1 MKNILIGQSGG
12 PTAAINA
19 SLYGAIIKSME
30 CDSKIDKIYGMVN
43 GIEGFLE
50 GKMIDLGEGIDK
62 EELELLPNTPGAFL
76 GSCRYKMP
84 SDYND
89 PVYQKLFKKFSEN
102 NIGYV
107 LYIGGNDSMDT
118 TNKLSTYAKMVM
130 SQVKVI
136 GIPKTIDND
145 LIGTDHTPGFA
156 SAAKFVGTVTRDI
169 TMDAEVYDKKSVTI
183 IEVMGRHAGW
193 LTASSILARKYEG
206 DNPVFVYLPESI
218 FNEDE
223 FIRSINK
230 ELETRKNIVICV
242 SEGIKDK
249 NGTLIC
255 EYENKVK
262 TDSFGHKSLSG
273 CGKYLENLVKE
284 KLGIKSRSIELN
296 VTQRCSA
303 FLASQTDIDEA
314 ISCGKFAV
322 ESVVAGNTGK
332 MVGMKRVEE
341 YKIEY
346 ELNNLKNICNKEKTF
361 PNEWINAEENDISEE
376 FLTYL
381 TPLIQG
387 ESKVKFD
394 NGMPCYCFRDKN

>member
-12 PTAAINA
+12 PTAVINA
-19 SLYGAIIKSME
+19 SLYGAIIKAIESN
-30 CDSKIDKIYGMVN
+30 DKIDKVYGMVN
-43 GIEGFLE
+43 GIEGFLA
-50 GKMIDLGEGIDK
+50 GKMIDIKQEIDK
-62 EELELLPNTPGAFL
+62 KELELLPNTPGAFL

-89 PVYQKLFKKFSEN
+89 PVYQELFKKFSEN

-118 TNKLSTYAKMVM
+118 TNKLATYANMVM

-145 LIGTDHTPGFA
+145 LVGTDHTPGFA
-156 SAAKFVGTVTRDI
+156 SAAKFVGTMVRDI

-183 IEVMGRHAGW
+183 VEIMGRHAGW
-193 LTASSILARKYEG
+193 LTAASVIARKFEG
-206 DNPVFVYLPESI
+206 DNPVFIYLPETT
-218 FNEDE
+218 FDEEE
-223 FIRSINK
+223 FIKSISK
-230 ELETRKNIVICV
+230 EFETRKNIVVCV

-273 CGKYLENLVKE
+273 CGKYLENLLKDR
-284 KLGIKSRSIELN
+284 LGIKARSVELN

-314 ISCGKFAV
+314 IECGKFAV
-322 ESVVAGNTGK
+322 ESIVNGNTGK

-346 ELNNLKNICNKEKTF
+346 ELNDVKIICNKEKTF
-361 PNEWINAEENDISEE
+361 PLEWVNDDKNDINTD
-376 FLTYL
+376 FLNYL
-381 TPLIQG
+381 MPLIQG
-387 ESKVKFD
+387 EAKVKFD
-394 NGMPCYCFRDKN
+394 KGMPCYCFRKK

>member
-12 PTAAINA
+12 PTAVINA
-19 SLYGAIIKSME
+19 SLYGAIIKSIE
-30 CDSKIDKIYGMVN
+30 SSDKIDKVYGMVN
-43 GIEGFLE
+43 GIEGFLA
-50 GKMIDLGEGIDK
+50 GKIIDLK
-62 EELELLPNTPGAFL
+62 EELSKEELDLLPNTPGAFL

-89 PVYQKLFKKFSEN
+89 PIYQELFKRFSEN

-118 TNKLSTYAKMVM
+118 TNKLSTYANMVM

-145 LIGTDHTPGFA
+145 LVGTDHTPGFA

-193 LTASSILARKYEG
+193 LTASTIIARKYKG
-206 DNPVFVYLPESI
+206 DNPVLVYLPEAT
-218 FNEDE
+218 FDEDN
-223 FIRSINK
+223 FIKNINK
-230 ELETRKNIVICV
+230 ELEQRKNVVVCV

-262 TDSFGHKSLSG
+262 VDSFGHKSLSG

-284 KLGIKSRSIELN
+284 KLGIKARSIELN

-303 FLASQTDIDEA
+303 FLASQVDIDEA
-314 ISCGKFAV
+314 IECGKFAV
-322 ESVVAGNTGK
+322 QNIINGNTGK
-332 MVGMKRVEE
+332 MIGMKRVEE

-346 ELNNLKNICNKEKTF
+346 ELNDVKNICNKEKTF
-361 PNEWINAEENDISEE
+361 PTEWLNEEGNDINNE
-376 FLTYL
+376 FLNYL

-387 ESKVKFD
+387 EAKLKFN
-394 NGMPCYCFRDKN
+394 NGMPCYCYRNK

>member
-12 PTAAINA
+12 PTAVINA
-19 SLYGAIIKSME
+19 SLYGAIIKAIE
-30 CDSKIDKIYGMVN
+30 CDKIGKIYGMIN

-50 GKMIDLGEGIDK
+50 GKMMDLTEEVTK
-62 EELELLPNTPGAFL
+62 EELDLLPNTPGAFL

-89 PVYQKLFKKFSEN
+89 PIYQELFKKFSEN

-118 TNKLSTYAKMVM
+118 TNKLSTYANMVM

-145 LIGTDHTPGFA
+145 LVGTDHTPGFA
-156 SAAKFVGTVTRDI
+156 SAAKFVGTVIRDI
-169 TMDAEVYDKKSVTI
+169 TIDAEVYDKKSVTI

-193 LTASSILARKYEG
+193 LTAASIIARKYEG
-206 DNPVFVYLPESI
+206 DNPVFIYLPEAT

-223 FIRSINK
+223 FIRNIHK
-230 ELETRKNIVICV
+230 ELEKRKNIVICV

-249 NGTLIC
+249 TGTLIC

-284 KLGIKSRSIELN
+284 KLGIKARSVELN

-303 FLASQTDIDEA
+303 FLASQVDIDEA
-314 ISCGKFAV
+314 IGCGKFAV
-322 ESVVAGNTGK
+322 ESVVNGNTGK
-332 MVGMKRVEE
+332 MVGMKRVEK
-341 YKIEY
+341 YKIAY
-346 ELNNLKNICNKEKTF
+346 ELNDVRNICNKEKTF
-361 PNEWINAEENDISEE
+361 PIEWINEAENDINNE
-376 FLTYL
+376 FLNYL

-387 ESKVKFD
+387 EAKVKFAS
-394 NGMPCYCFRDKN
+394 GMPCYCYRRK